1 MKRGSSAKLAALFLV
16 IAGTA
21 LYGSLSSA
29 STTKPAESGFK
40 VSPNV
45 VGGGGGSVLLSA
57 KVTNATTCIFLVSP
71 AVSGFAYNHVCSSG
85 TVSYKAILPKN
96 TSTSKKVY
104 SFRIEVKGKA
114 GQATVVSPVVTAT
127 VNTSATSGGGGSTG
141 PAKTIATIPVAAEP
155 DALLQVGND
164 VWVAS
169 CSGNAVTEINSSNY
183 AVINTLSSPS
193 YQFDCP
199 DALAFDG
206 TNLWVANRDGNSL
219 MEFNLLSSSLVN
231 TISSSA
237 IAGPLALTFDGT
249 NIWVLNGGNYTNT
262 DGVSKI
268 NATSGVLVK
277 QFLSS
282 LNGIYIPDPSCISYT
297 GSYIW
302 VNEGGGSQIVQFSL
316 NDIPIRTQ
324 SINPSTVSMSCV
336 AYHAGYVWASSYDN
350 AQVIEYNA
358 DTGAYVRLINGVTNP
373 YQLAFSGSDIFVVT
387 TSSPFDTV
395 REYSLTGS
403 FIQTVAT
410 SNKNL
415 DNGIRSILV
424 DGSNL
429 WVADYS
435 SNTVTVH
442 SF

>member
-1 MKRGSSAKLAALFLV
+1 
-16 IAGTA
+16 
-21 LYGSLSSA
+21 
-29 STTKPAESGFK
+29 
-40 VSPNV
+40 
-45 VGGGGGSVLLSA
+45 
-57 KVTNATTCIFLVSP
+57 
-71 AVSGFAYNHVCSSG
+71 
-85 TVSYKAILPKN
+85 
-96 TSTSKKVY
+96 
-104 SFRIEVKGKA
+104 
-114 GQATVVSPVVTAT
+114 
-127 VNTSATSGGGGSTG
+127 
-141 PAKTIATIPVAAEP
+141 
-155 DALLQVGND
+155 
-164 VWVAS
+164 
-169 CSGNAVTEINSSNY
+169 
-183 AVINTLSSPS
+183 
-193 YQFDCP
+193 
-199 DALAFDG
+199 
-206 TNLWVANRDGNSL
+206 

-249 NIWVLNGGNYTNT
+249 NIWVLNGGNYTNGY
-262 DGVSKI
+262 GVSKI

-282 LNGIYIPDPSCISYT
+282 LNGIYIPDPRCITYT

-302 VNEGGGSQIVQFSL
+302 VNGAAGSQIVQFSL

-373 YQLAFSGSDIFVVT
+373 FQLAFSGSDIFVVT

-415 DNGIRSILV
+415 DNGIKSILV